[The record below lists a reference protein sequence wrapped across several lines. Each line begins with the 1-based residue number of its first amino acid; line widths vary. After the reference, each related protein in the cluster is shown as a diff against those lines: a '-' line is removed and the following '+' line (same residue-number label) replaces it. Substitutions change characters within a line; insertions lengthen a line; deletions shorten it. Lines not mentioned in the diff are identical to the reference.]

1 MSYIECENLA
11 LGYEGKAV
19 VSGLNFK
26 VNKGDYLCVLGENGA
41 GKSTLMNIITGMYWI
56 PEAPI
61 FINGVP
67 IVKCDLGKMR
77 RTSYGILEQEPILLE
92 ESIKDNMFLGGEDK
106 SGSQKFIDITKLLGL
121 DVFLKKLPNGLE
133 TIINEN
139 AMNLSGGEKQKL
151 SLLRILLKDSEVL
164 ILDEPASAL
173 DTDSREQLYNYLNTI
188 KRNSIIFIVTHDDK
202 ITDKVDHIINLSKN
216 A

>member
-1 MSYIECENLA
+1 MVGL
-11 LGYEGKAV
+11 LGA
-19 VSGLNFK
+19 
-26 VNKGDYLCVLGENGA
+26 NGA

>member
-1 MSYIECENLA
+1 M
-11 LGYEGKAV
+11 
-19 VSGLNFK
+19 
-26 VNKGDYLCVLGENGA
+26 
-41 GKSTLMNIITGMYWI
+41 
-56 PEAPI
+56 
-61 FINGVP
+61 
-67 IVKCDLGKMR
+67 
-77 RTSYGILEQEPILLE
+77 
-92 ESIKDNMFLGGEDK
+92 
-106 SGSQKFIDITKLLGL
+106 GL